1 MSSTIYISVDPQVD
15 TEYGPSRV
23 NEDRQTNT
31 PSELAVGREFDLP
44 DEDEGLGFHRDGL
57 FKQ

>member
-1 MSSTIYISVDPQVD
+1 LLSTIYISVDPQVD
-15 TEYGPSRV
+15 TEYRPSRV
-23 NEDRQTNT
+23 NEDRQINT
-31 PSELAVGREFDLP
+31 PSELAVGRVFDLP

>member
-1 MSSTIYISVDPQVD
+1 MKIDKL
-15 TEYGPSRV
+15 G
-23 NEDRQTNT
+23 NT

-44 DEDEGLGFHRDGL
+44 DEVEGLGFHRDGL

>member
-1 MSSTIYISVDPQVD
+1 MLSTIYISVDLQVD

-31 PSELAVGREFDLP
+31 PSELAVGRVFDLP
-44 DEDEGLGFHRDGL
+44 DEDEGLGFHSDGL
-57 FKQ
+57 LKQ

>member
-1 MSSTIYISVDPQVD
+1 MKIDKL
-15 TEYGPSRV
+15 G
-23 NEDRQTNT
+23 NT